1 MTENGSDNL
10 FWQFSLS
17 VYDRPGVAEAC
28 LALQGRHQLDVNIL
42 LFCCWAGVHGQRFDG
57 ATAASLIAGTDAW
70 QDEVVKPLRQ
80 IRQWL
85 KQHPVEAAPQKASVL
100 REGIKARELE
110 AESVEQAI
118 LAGSFAVDTGA
129 EGQPADAIANLHA
142 YFAQLRREPGVA
154 DNADLA
160 QILTAVFG
168 ARLRPL
174 DAVWQM
180 QGLECA

>member
-1 MTENGSDNL
+1 MTETGSDNP

-42 LFCCWAGVHGQRFDG
+42 LFCCWAGAHGQRFDV
-57 ATAASLIAGTDAW
+57 ATAASLIAATGAW
-70 QDEVVKPLRQ
+70 QDEVVKPLRR
-80 IRQWL
+80 IRDWL
-85 KQHPVEAAPQKASVL
+85 KRHPVEAAQQATML

-110 AESVEQAI
+110 AEAVEQAI
-118 LAGSFAVDTGA
+118 LAGSYAVDVGTQ
-129 EGQPADAIANLHA
+129 GQPADAIANLHA
-142 YFAQLRREPGVA
+142 YFEQLRREPGVA

-168 ARLRPL
+168 ERLRPL
-174 DAVWQM
+174 NAVWQM
-180 QGLECA
+180 QGLESA